1 MPYVSQLIGK
11 PVTDVNGVRAGRL
24 RDIIARP
31 PKGSSHP
38 EVVGI
43 LVSTRAGAVAIAF
56 TEVAVLVAPAIPLAH
71 DLAAARRLAP
81 AESDI
86 LLMRDIMDQQIIDVN
101 DVRVVRVN
109 DVELAR
115 VNGSFYVANVDTG
128 STGLLRRLGL
138 LWMRPAG
145 RRGAADEARG
155 VIPWDAVEPVGNNRK
170 LRLKV
175 SGERIAELHPA
186 DLAGLLGDLN
196 RTDGSSLLE
205 SLDPKTAAE
214 ALEEAEPDLQASL
227 VEDMTDRRAANL
239 LEEMAPDEAA
249 DLLAELPEERSK
261 SILGMMEK
269 EEAADVRKLLTY
281 PEDSAGGIMTTEY
294 ITVSAGKSAAAAMKT
309 IRQAA
314 REAETIYYVYVTDRK
329 NRLEGVFSL
338 KELVRA
344 EPRTTVAQLMHTRVV
359 SVRPLESQETVAQLV
374 SRYNLLAVPVV
385 DDENR
390 IQGIVTADDAL
401 DKIIPTAW
409 KKRLPRLYH

>member
-11 PVTDVNGVRAGRL
+11 PVTDVDGNRVGHL
-24 RDIIARP
+24 HDIIASTR
-31 PKGSSHP
+31 GAHP
-38 EVVGI
+38 EVVAI
-43 LVSTRAGAVAIAF
+43 QVRTHRATHSIAF
-56 TEVAVLVAPAIPLAH
+56 SEVAVLVAPAIPLAH
-71 DLAAARRLAP
+71 KLAAVKRYALA
-81 AESDI
+81 ETDI
-86 LLMRDIMDQQIIDVN
+86 LLMHDIMDQQIIDVN

-128 STGLLRRLGL
+128 SDGLLRRLGL
-138 LWMRPAG
+138 LWL
-145 RRGAADEARG
+145 RRGGKPARSG
-155 VIPWDAVEPVGNNRK
+155 ELRGIIPWDAVEPISKNRS

-186 DLAGLLGDLN
+186 DLAEIISDLN
-196 RTDGSSLLE
+196 RTDGSTLLE
-205 SLDPKTAAE
+205 SLDPKTAADTLGE
-214 ALEEAEPDLQASL
+214 VEPDLQASL
-227 VEDMTDRRAANL
+227 VEDMSDRRAANL
-239 LEEMAPDEAA
+239 LGEMAPDEAA
-249 DLLAELPEERSK
+249 DLLAELPEERSR
-261 SILGMMEK
+261 SLLGMMEK

-294 ITVSAGKSAAAAMKT
+294 TTVSSRKTAAAAMKA

-314 REAETIYYVYVTDRK
+314 REAETIFYVYVTDTR

-344 EPRTTVAQLMHTRVV
+344 EPRSSVSSLMHTRVV

-374 SRYNLLAVPVV
+374 SKYNLLAVPVV
-385 DDENR
+385 DEQGR
-390 IQGIVTADDAL
+390 LQGIVTADDAL